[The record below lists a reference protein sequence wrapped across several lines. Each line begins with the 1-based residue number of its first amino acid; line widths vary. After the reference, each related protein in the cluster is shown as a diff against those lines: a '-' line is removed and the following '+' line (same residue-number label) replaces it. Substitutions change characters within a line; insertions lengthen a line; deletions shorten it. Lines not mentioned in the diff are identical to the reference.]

1 MSGLAIFI
9 CKGQLKCM
17 VRIISTIVN
26 WHLKGEIQLVSY
38 CQIVIL
44 VFPIAGDTIL
54 ILKWKPFQIHSAVSG
69 YLSLRKD
76 EMLGCS
82 ELHTL

>member
-1 MSGLAIFI
+1 MPGT
-9 CKGQLKCM
+9 M

-44 VFPIAGDTIL
+44 VFPIAGD
-54 ILKWKPFQIHSAVSG
+54 G
-69 YLSLRKD
+69 YNLNPQMEIFPNSQ
-76 EMLGCS
+76 GCFWLVVFK
-82 ELHTL
+82 ER